1 MTKEEYLEVC
11 KLPEIPMNR
20 WFEYYRERGGIVED
34 RDEFERIFATAIA
47 NEFIVGTESNPKKI
61 TLQSAINNFY
71 SYYNKK
77 FDINE
82 YKGNT
87 PEGGSSFI
95 FI

>member
-1 MTKEEYLEVC
+1 MTKDEYLEVI
-11 KLPEIPMNR
+11 KLPEIPVPI
-20 WFEYYRERGGIVED
+20 WFEYYRERGGIIED
-34 RDEFERIFATAIA
+34 KSEFEKTFLAAIS
-47 NEFIVGTESNPKKI
+47 NEWIVGTASGEKKI

-87 PEGGSSFI
+87 PERGSSFI